1 MTKIRQN
8 YFHLSI
14 IFLAMGALF
23 FPTAAFSSTV
33 PSEQNI
39 SNANPIIRDQKIQD
53 KFNDLKTKAGEDKTV
68 PVIVK
73 LSTSFTEEGKLDYSS
88 KNSQKNKINQDQN
101 FMLDY
106 LQNDAKKIQKF
117 KHVPF
122 IALSADKE
130 TLEILES
137 SPMVVS
143 IFEDI
148 VHRPILAQ
156 SVLLIGADD
165 AWASGSSG
173 LGQTIAII
181 DTGVDNGHPAFV
193 GKIVS
198 EACYTSTRPD
208 NPLTIP
214 IDNSIHVCLDGEDAN
229 TTNDP
234 QETGTNTGI
243 PCTASDCFH
252 ATHVAGIAAGN
263 DATIQGVAKDAKII
277 SIQVFSEFA
286 DPSFCGATTPCSG
299 AWTSD
304 IMLGLDRVMTLSSSF
319 VISSVNLSLGEGR
332 YFTVASCDA
341 DAVTSGLKASIDNLR
356 SVGIA
361 TVASSGNQFWSDSMR
376 SPACISSTISVGA
389 TTKTDTI
396 PSFSNSVSFLNLLAP
411 GVSITSA
418 LPGGSGILSG
428 TSMAAPHVSGAWA
441 ILKSNNPTLTVDDAL
456 ASLTNTGV
464 SILDIRNEI
473 TFPRIQ
479 VDAALNGLGCPTDW
493 FDCNWE
499 FRKAI
504 TIDSSQVIGGDQTN
518 FAVLVSVTDTDL
530 TAAQIDG
537 DDILFT
543 SANGLTQLSHEI
555 ES

>member
-1 MTKIRQN
+1 MTKIHQN

-39 SNANPIIRDQKIQD
+39 SNANPMIRDQKIQD
-53 KFNDLKTKAGEDKTV
+53 KFNDLKTKAGNDKTV

-73 LSTSFTEEGKLDYSS
+73 LSTRFTEEGKLDYSN

-122 IALSADKE
+122 IAMTADKK

-156 SVLLIGADD
+156 SVPLIGADD

-193 GKIVS
+193 GKVVS

-214 IDNSIHVCLDGEDAN
+214 ISNHHHYLQQYLLHE
-229 TTNDP
+229 
-234 QETGTNTGI
+234 
-243 PCTASDCFH
+243 FH
-252 ATHVAGIAAGN
+252 DYNHL
-263 DATIQGVAKDAKII
+263 QYM
-277 SIQVFSEFA
+277 VFLYLFQ
-286 DPSFCGATTPCSG
+286 F
-299 AWTSD
+299 
-304 IMLGLDRVMTLSSSF
+304 LGDHL
-319 VISSVNLSLGEGR
+319 
-332 YFTVASCDA
+332 
-341 DAVTSGLKASIDNLR
+341 
-356 SVGIA
+356 
-361 TVASSGNQFWSDSMR
+361 
-376 SPACISSTISVGA
+376 
-389 TTKTDTI
+389 
-396 PSFSNSVSFLNLLAP
+396 
-411 GVSITSA
+411 
-418 LPGGSGILSG
+418 
-428 TSMAAPHVSGAWA
+428 
-441 ILKSNNPTLTVDDAL
+441 
-456 ASLTNTGV
+456 
-464 SILDIRNEI
+464 
-473 TFPRIQ
+473 
-479 VDAALNGLGCPTDW
+479 
-493 FDCNWE
+493 
-499 FRKAI
+499 
-504 TIDSSQVIGGDQTN
+504 
-518 FAVLVSVTDTDL
+518 
-530 TAAQIDG
+530 
-537 DDILFT
+537 
-543 SANGLTQLSHEI
+543 
-555 ES
+555 